1 MKMAE
6 ANMKRTLRWL
16 VVAVCTAGCPVAAAQ
31 SFPVKPIR
39 MIAPS
44 SPGGPVDVLARILAQ
59 GMTETL
65 GQQMV
70 VENRAGAAGQIGAD
84 MVAKSAPDGY
94 TLLLGFSGPLAISP
108 NMNEKTPYDSTR
120 DFAPVSLVAAA
131 PYVLLVHPTVPAK
144 SVKELIALARARP
157 GKMNFASGGNG
168 TGLHMAGE
176 LLNFTAG
183 IKIVHVPYKG
193 AGPGIAAMM
202 GGEVDMMFNGVAAA
216 LPHIKSGRVRAIA
229 VGGDKRSPLVPEL
242 PTIAE
247 SGLKFNTTG
256 WYGVI
261 APRGVPQ
268 PVVAKLHAETVKALN
283 LPAVKDQLVKL
294 GVDSV
299 GSTPDQFATLIREEL
314 ATWGKVIRAAGLK
327 GAPM

>member
-1 MKMAE
+1 MR
-6 ANMKRTLRWL
+6 NLTVL
-16 VVAVCTAGCPVAAAQ
+16 VLLALCAAQFQHAAAQ
-31 SFPVKPIR
+31 APGGYPSRPIR

-44 SPGGPVDVLARILAQ
+44 SPGGPVDVLARILAH
-59 GMTETL
+59 GMTGTL
-65 GQQMV
+65 GQQIV
-70 VENRAGAAGQIGAD
+70 VENRAGAAGQIGAEL
-84 MVAKSAPDGY
+84 VAKSAPDGY

-108 NMNEKTPYDSTR
+108 NLNEKTPYDSLR
-120 DFAPVSLVAAA
+120 DFAPVSQVAAA
-131 PYVLLVHPTVPAK
+131 PYVLLVHPTVPVK
-144 SVKELIALARARP
+144 SVKELVALARSRP

-176 LLNFTAG
+176 LLNFTAS

-216 LPHIKSGRVRAIA
+216 LPHIKSGKVRAIA

-242 PTIAE
+242 PTVAE

-256 WYGVI
+256 WYGVV
-261 APRGVPQ
+261 APRGTPQ
-268 PVVAKLHAETVKALN
+268 PVIARLHAETVKALN
-283 LPAVKDQLVKL
+283 LPAIKDQLVKL

-299 GSTPDQFATLIREEL
+299 GSTPDQFATLIREEF
-314 ATWGKVIRAAGLK
+314 AIWAKVIKAAGLK
-327 GAPM
+327 GMPM

>member
-1 MKMAE
+1 MKPVFRLMVFA
-6 ANMKRTLRWL
+6 ACAMLGPL
-16 VVAVCTAGCPVAAAQ
+16 VTAQ
-31 SFPVKPIR
+31 QFPSKPIR

-70 VENRAGAAGQIGAD
+70 IENRAGAAGQIGAD
-84 MVAKSAPDGY
+84 LVAKAPPDGY
-94 TLLLGFSGPLAISP
+94 TVLLGFSAPLAISP
-108 NMNEKTPYDSTR
+108 NLNEKTPYDSLK
-120 DFAPVSLVAAA
+120 DFAPVSQVAAA
-131 PYVLLVHPTVPAK
+131 PYVLLVHPSVPAK
-144 SVKELIALARARP
+144 SVKELVALARSRP
-157 GKMNFASGGNG
+157 GKMNFASGGTG

-176 LLNFTAG
+176 LFNYTAR

-216 LPHIKSGRVRAIA
+216 LPHVRSGRVRALA

-242 PTIAE
+242 PTVAE

-256 WYGVI
+256 WYGIV
-261 APRGVPQ
+261 APRGTPQ
-268 PVVAKLHAETVKALN
+268 PVVTKLHAETVRALN
-283 LPAVKDQLVKL
+283 LPAVKDQLTKL
-294 GVDSV
+294 SVDSI
-299 GSTPDQFATLIREEL
+299 GSTPEQFATLIREEF
-314 ATWGKVIRAAGLK
+314 ATWAKVIKAAGLK
-327 GAPM
+327 GT

>member
-1 MKMAE
+1 MR
-6 ANMKRTLRWL
+6 NFTVL
-16 VVAVCTAGCPVAAAQ
+16 VLFALCAAQFQHAAAQ
-31 SFPVKPIR
+31 APGGYPSRPIR

-44 SPGGPVDVLARILAQ
+44 SPGGPVDVLARILAH
-59 GMTETL
+59 GMTGTL
-65 GQQMV
+65 GQQIV
-70 VENRAGAAGQIGAD
+70 VENRAGAAGQIGAEL
-84 MVAKSAPDGY
+84 VAKSAPDGY

-108 NMNEKTPYDSTR
+108 NMNEKTPYDSLR
-120 DFAPVSLVAAA
+120 DFAPVSQVAAA

-144 SVKELIALARARP
+144 SVKELVALARSRP

-168 TGLHMAGE
+168 TGLHLAGE
-176 LLNFTAG
+176 LLNFTAS

-216 LPHIKSGRVRAIA
+216 LPHIKSGKVRAIA

-242 PTIAE
+242 PTVAE

-256 WYGVI
+256 WYGVV
-261 APRGVPQ
+261 APRGTPQ
-268 PVVAKLHAETVKALN
+268 PVVARLHAETVKALN
-283 LPAVKDQLVKL
+283 LPVIKDQLVKL

-299 GSTPDQFATLIREEL
+299 GSTPDQFATLIREEF
-314 ATWGKVIRAAGLK
+314 ATWAKVIKAAGLK
-327 GAPM
+327 GMPM

>member
-1 MKMAE
+1 MKFLSSLLIFA
-6 ANMKRTLRWL
+6 AC
-16 VVAVCTAGCPVAAAQ
+16 AVLGPLAAAQ
-31 SFPVKPIR
+31 PFPSKPIR
-39 MIAPS
+39 VIAPS

-65 GQQMV
+65 GQQIV
-70 VENRAGAAGQIGAD
+70 IENRAGAAGQIGAEL
-84 MVAKSAPDGY
+84 VAKAPPDGY

-108 NMNEKTPYDSTR
+108 NMNEKTPYDSMR
-120 DFAPVSLVAAA
+120 DFAPVSQVAAA
-131 PYVLLVHPTVPAK
+131 PYVLLVHPSVPAK
-144 SVKELIALARARP
+144 SVKELVALARARP

-183 IKIVHVPYKG
+183 IRIVHVPYKG

-216 LPHIKSGRVRAIA
+216 LPHIKAGRVRAIA

-242 PTIAE
+242 PTVAE

-256 WYGVI
+256 WYGVL
-261 APRGVPQ
+261 APRGTPQ

-283 LPAVKDQLVKL
+283 LPPVKDQLVKL

-299 GSTPDQFATLIREEL
+299 GSTPDQFATLIREEF
-314 ATWGKVIRAAGLK
+314 ATWGKVIKAAGLK
-327 GAPM
+327 GMQP

>member
-1 MKMAE
+1 M
-6 ANMKRTLRWL
+6 RTFTVLAL
-16 VVAVCTAGCPVAAAQ
+16 LALCAAQIQHAAAQ
-31 SFPVKPIR
+31 SPGAYPSRPIR

-44 SPGGPVDVLARILAQ
+44 SPGGPVDVLARILAL
-59 GMTETL
+59 GMTGTL
-65 GQQMV
+65 GQQIV
-70 VENRAGAAGQIGAD
+70 VENRAGAAGQIGAEL
-84 MVAKSAPDGY
+84 VAKSAPDGY

-108 NMNEKTPYDSTR
+108 NMNEKTPYDSLR
-120 DFAPVSLVAAA
+120 DFAPVSQVAAA

-144 SVKELIALARARP
+144 SVKELVALARSRP

-168 TGLHMAGE
+168 TGLHLAGE
-176 LLNFTAG
+176 LLNFTAS

-216 LPHIKSGRVRAIA
+216 LPHIKSGKVRAIA

-242 PTIAE
+242 PTVAE

-256 WYGVI
+256 WYGIV
-261 APRGVPQ
+261 APRGTPQ
-268 PVVAKLHAETVKALN
+268 PVVARLHAETVKALN
-283 LPAVKDQLVKL
+283 LAVIKDQLVKL

-299 GSTPDQFATLIREEL
+299 GSTPDQFATLIREEF
-314 ATWGKVIRAAGLK
+314 ATWAKVIKAAGLK
-327 GAPM
+327 GMPM

>member
-1 MKMAE
+1 MR
-6 ANMKRTLRWL
+6 NFTVL
-16 VVAVCTAGCPVAAAQ
+16 VLFALCAAQFQHAAAQ
-31 SFPVKPIR
+31 APGGYPSRPIR

-44 SPGGPVDVLARILAQ
+44 SPGGPVDVLARILAH
-59 GMTETL
+59 GMTGTL
-65 GQQMV
+65 GQQIV
-70 VENRAGAAGQIGAD
+70 VENRAGAAGQIGAEL
-84 MVAKSAPDGY
+84 VAKSAPDGY

-108 NMNEKTPYDSTR
+108 NMNEKTPYDSLR
-120 DFAPVSLVAAA
+120 DFAPVSQVAAA

-144 SVKELIALARARP
+144 SVKELVALARSRP

-168 TGLHMAGE
+168 TGLHLAGE
-176 LLNFTAG
+176 LLNFTAS

-216 LPHIKSGRVRAIA
+216 LPHIRSGKVRAIA

-242 PTIAE
+242 PTVAE

-256 WYGVI
+256 WYGVV
-261 APRGVPQ
+261 APRGTPQ
-268 PVVAKLHAETVKALN
+268 PVVARLHAETVKALN
-283 LPAVKDQLVKL
+283 LPVIKDQLVKL

-299 GSTPDQFATLIREEL
+299 GSTPDQFATLIREEF
-314 ATWGKVIRAAGLK
+314 ATWAKVIKAAGLK
-327 GAPM
+327 GMPM

>member
-1 MKMAE
+1 MSIL
-6 ANMKRTLRWL
+6 TVL
-16 VVAVCTAGCPVAAAQ
+16 VLLALCAAQIQHAAAQ
-31 SFPVKPIR
+31 SPGAYPSRPIR

-44 SPGGPVDVLARILAQ
+44 SPGGPVDVLARILAH
-59 GMTETL
+59 GMTGTL
-65 GQQMV
+65 GQQIV

-84 MVAKSAPDGY
+84 LVAKSAPDGY

-108 NMNEKTPYDSTR
+108 NLNEKTPYDSLR
-120 DFAPVSLVAAA
+120 DFAPVSQVAAA

-144 SVKELIALARARP
+144 SVKELVALARSRP
-157 GKMNFASGGNG
+157 GKLNFASGGNG

-216 LPHIKSGRVRAIA
+216 LPHIKSGKVRAIA

-242 PTIAE
+242 PTVAE

-256 WYGVI
+256 WYGVV
-261 APRGVPQ
+261 APRGTPQ
-268 PVVAKLHAETVKALN
+268 PVIARLHAETVKALN
-283 LPAVKDQLVKL
+283 HPAMKDQLVNL

-299 GSTPDQFATLIREEL
+299 GSTPDQFATLIREEF
-314 ATWGKVIRAAGLK
+314 AIWAKVIKAAGLK
-327 GAPM
+327 GMPM

>member
-1 MKMAE
+1 M
-6 ANMKRTLRWL
+6 RLFTVL
-16 VVAVCTAGCPVAAAQ
+16 VLFALCAAQFQQAAAQ
-31 SFPVKPIR
+31 ASGTYPSRPIR

-59 GMTETL
+59 GLTGTL
-65 GQQMV
+65 GQQIV
-70 VENRAGAAGQIGAD
+70 VENRAGAAGQIGAEL
-84 MVAKSAPDGY
+84 VAKSAPDGY

-108 NMNEKTPYDSTR
+108 NMSEKTPYDSLR
-120 DFAPVSLVAAA
+120 DFAPVSQVAAA
-131 PYVLLVHPTVPAK
+131 PYVLLVHPTVPAR
-144 SVKELIALARARP
+144 SVKELVALARSRP
-157 GKMNFASGGNG
+157 GQLNFASGGNG

-193 AGPGIAAMM
+193 AGPGIAAML

-216 LPHIKSGRVRAIA
+216 LPYIKSGKVRALA
-229 VGGDKRSPLVPEL
+229 VGGDKRSPLVPDL

-256 WYGVI
+256 WYGVV
-261 APRGVPQ
+261 APRGTPQ
-268 PVVAKLHAETVKALN
+268 PVLARLHAETVKSLN
-283 LPAVKDQLVKL
+283 LPSIKDQLVNL

-299 GSTPDQFATLIREEL
+299 GSTPDQFATLIREEF
-314 ATWGKVIRAAGLK
+314 ATWAKVIKAAGLK
-327 GAPM
+327 GMPM

>member
-1 MKMAE
+1 M
-6 ANMKRTLRWL
+6 RTITVL
-16 VVAVCTAGCPVAAAQ
+16 VLLVLCAAQFQHAAAQ
-31 SFPVKPIR
+31 SPGAYPSRPIR

-44 SPGGPVDVLARILAQ
+44 SPGGPVDVLARILAL
-59 GMTETL
+59 GMTGTL
-65 GQQMV
+65 GQQIV
-70 VENRAGAAGQIGAD
+70 VENRAGAAGQIGAEL
-84 MVAKSAPDGY
+84 VAKSAPDGY

-108 NMNEKTPYDSTR
+108 NMNEKTPYDSLR
-120 DFAPVSLVAAA
+120 DFAPVSQVAAA

-144 SVKELIALARARP
+144 SVKELVALARSRP

-216 LPHIKSGRVRAIA
+216 LPHIKSGKVRAIA

-242 PTIAE
+242 PTVAE

-256 WYGVI
+256 WYGIV
-261 APRGVPQ
+261 APRGTPQ
-268 PVVAKLHAETVKALN
+268 PVVVRLHAETVKALN
-283 LPAVKDQLVKL
+283 LPAIKDQFVRL

-314 ATWGKVIRAAGLK
+314 ATWAKVIKAAGLK
-327 GAPM
+327 GMPM